1 MVRSPRQTFARLP
14 GGFGAKIA
22 FLEDMSNGQRARPLQ
37 EAFKA
42 TVCTRCSAEPGC
54 SNCIKT
60 RLRCRRLPHLMPL
73 ALMRKRVVPAAG

>member
-1 MVRSPRQTFARLP
+1 MGNALIPCKRHS
-14 GGFGAKIA
+14 K
-22 FLEDMSNGQRARPLQ
+22 RPVAHAAALN
-37 EAFKA
+37 
-42 TVCTRCSAEPGC
+42 RGC